1 MSDSIALRAIYAIR
15 TRLQAINGSA
25 PYNTA
30 AGSNIFISRA
40 TVDDSVLP
48 CLIIFA
54 GDETAAPSTGEGVPS
69 GQSQAMRM
77 TLDISVEG
85 HIAAAQSNTGEQ
97 LEKIKADIKRAL
109 LLYAEPTLK
118 AGLFSIGPIG
128 YVGASPL
135 PREDGDVTESVQCRF
150 RVTYTE
156 KFGDPDATK

>member
-1 MSDSIALRAIYAIR
+1 MSDPIALRALYAIR
-15 TRLQAINGSA
+15 TRLQAIDGNS

-48 CLIIFA
+48 CLILWA
-54 GDETAAPSTGEGVPS
+54 GDETATASSGSAPAA

-77 TLDISVEG
+77 SLDINVEG
-85 HIAAAQSNTGEQ
+85 HVSAAQSNTGEQ

-109 LLYAEPTLK
+109 LLFDQPTLK
-118 AGLFSIGPIG
+118 DGLFPIGPLI
-128 YVGASPL
+128 YVGATPL

>member
-1 MSDSIALRAIYAIR
+1 MSDPIALRALYAMR
-15 TRLQAINGSA
+15 TRLQAIDGNS

-40 TVDDSVLP
+40 TVEPEQLP

-54 GDETAAPSTGEGVPS
+54 GDETAAPTTGEGVPS
-69 GQSQAMRM
+69 GQSQAMRIV
-77 TLDISVEG
+77 LDVTVEG
-85 HIAAAQSNTGEQ
+85 HIEAAQSNTGEQ

-109 LLYAEPTLK
+109 LRFAEPTLK
-118 AGLFSIGPIG
+118 DGLFAIGPLG
-128 YVGASPL
+128 YLGATPL
-135 PREDGDVTESVQCRF
+135 PREDGDKTESVQCRF